1 MSESLIDNVQ
11 RKLLEKISNQALNL
25 GCLNND
31 LRDAVEYIKICDF
44 RLASLEDATSVI
56 QSQRD
61 NFEQS
66 DLENKAL
73 VQKLLLEGEDKRQKH
88 IQCEKKLSES
98 RREAQKIKVQLETA
112 QHSLRLA
119 SQPSDQI
126 GHENQLKVNARLRS
140 EVMALNS
147 KIRSYKDQLEAIR
160 SVPLQQGTFEVLSI
174 NSKAVRDTA
183 TPSELVSNNQ
193 PKLHTPNGI
202 HKQVKR
208 SERNRQSLVDIATDD
223 RCSLQGYKNIVNPD
237 HRQCTSQE
245 GEGEVIGGDVASM
258 RSAEI
263 NAKRKTV
270 EDERDALLDYIQVL
284 IQLVKLLHNDIRLLI
299 FFPLS
304 IAGRSD
310 EDYRGCPTTKELSD

>member
-11 RKLLEKISNQALNL
+11 RKLLEKISNQAVHL
-25 GCLNND
+25 GSLNND
-31 LRDAVEYIKICDF
+31 LRDAVEYIKICDL
-44 RLASLEDATSVI
+44 RLASFEDATSAI

-61 NFEQS
+61 SFEQS

-88 IQCEKKLSES
+88 IQCEKKLGES
-98 RREAQKIKVQLETA
+98 RREVQKIRVQLETA

-119 SQPSDQI
+119 SQPSDQV

-183 TPSELVSNNQ
+183 TLGELVSNNQ
-193 PKLHTPNGI
+193 SKIHTPNGI
-202 HKQVKR
+202 HKEVKQGAI
-208 SERNRQSLVDIATDD
+208 NRHSSVGVAAND
-223 RCSLQGYKNIVNPD
+223 RYSLQSSKNIVNQD
-237 HRQCTSQE
+237 HRQGTSQE
-245 GEGEVIGGDVASM
+245 GEGEIIGGDAA
-258 RSAEI
+258 SAEI
-263 NAKRKTV
+263 SAKLKTV
-270 EDERDALLDYIQVL
+270 EDERDALLDYIQV
-284 IQLVKLLHNDIRLLI
+284 
-299 FFPLS
+299 S
-304 IAGRSD
+304 I
-310 EDYRGCPTTKELSD
+310 

>member
-11 RKLLEKISNQALNL
+11 RKLLEKISNQAVQL
-25 GCLNND
+25 GSLNND
-31 LRDAVEYIKICDF
+31 LRDAVEYIKICDL
-44 RLASLEDATSVI
+44 RLASFEDATSAI

-61 NFEQS
+61 SFEQS

-88 IQCEKKLSES
+88 IQCEKKLGES
-98 RREAQKIKVQLETA
+98 RREVQKIRVQLETA

-119 SQPSDQI
+119 SQPSDQV

-160 SVPLQQGTFEVLSI
+160 SVPLQQGSFEVLSI

-183 TPSELVSNNQ
+183 TLGELVSNNQ
-193 PKLHTPNGI
+193 SKLHTPNGMNKEV
-202 HKQVKR
+202 KQGAI
-208 SERNRQSLVDIATDD
+208 NRHSLVDVAAND
-223 RCSLQGYKNIVNPD
+223 RYSLQSYKNIVNQD

-245 GEGEVIGGDVASM
+245 GEGEIIGGDAA
-258 RSAEI
+258 SAEI
-263 NAKRKTV
+263 SAKLKTV
-270 EDERDALLDYIQVL
+270 EDERDALLDYIQV
-284 IQLVKLLHNDIRLLI
+284 
-299 FFPLS
+299 S
-304 IAGRSD
+304 I
-310 EDYRGCPTTKELSD
+310 

>member
-11 RKLLEKISNQALNL
+11 RKLLEKISNQALHL
-25 GCLNND
+25 GSLNNE
-31 LRDAVEYIKICDF
+31 LRDAVEYIKICDL
-44 RLASLEDATSVI
+44 RLASLEEATRVI

-61 NFEQS
+61 NFERS
-66 DLENKAL
+66 DSENKAL

-88 IQCEKKLSES
+88 IQCEKKIGES
-98 RREAQKIKVQLETA
+98 RREVQKIRAQLETA

-119 SQPSDQI
+119 SQPSEQI

-183 TPSELVSNNQ
+183 SLGELVSNNQ
-193 PKLHTPNGI
+193 PNLRTPNGI

-208 SERNRQSLVDIATDD
+208 REMNRKSFLDIATDD
-223 RCSLQGYKNIVNPD
+223 RGSLQSYKNLVNQD
-237 HRQCTSQE
+237 HRQCPSQE
-245 GEGEVIGGDVASM
+245 GGGEIIGGDVASM

-263 NAKRKTV
+263 NAKLKAV
-270 EDERDALLDYIQVL
+270 EDERDALLDYIQVP
-284 IQLVKLLHNDIRLLI
+284 IQLVTLLHNDIHTLM
-299 FFPLS
+299 FFPL
-304 IAGRSD
+304 
-310 EDYRGCPTTKELSD
+310 CQL